1 MPAHGRFG
9 MRFVLLALVLALAS
23 GCTSAQ
29 PTPTA
34 SPTPTP
40 TPTPTSTPTRTP
52 TPTPTETPTPTP
64 EPTPTPDAEVLEL
77 QQLLALDQPVEGE
90 AVVRSYSPERY
101 EPDIQEDVAL
111 HTVFDLLSMYEQV
124 TGKEGV
130 VDRVRKLLEEGKIEI
145 IWWNAE
151 AYAYFPDM
159 MGALRVY
166 NAAIHIYQEDGEIK
180 VVPLNEGGAG
190 ILAEYGHWAVQSEY
204 GRKRAFR
211 SNADHLDGVP
221 ERIKTGAKIE
231 KPAWNRLILRMPQ
244 GEIVGGIEV
253 VSEVAWIANPDDPQ
267 TLNGYTTT
275 VTFLSANRIQDWLKE
290 QEWKEQAR
298 VEK

>member
-1 MPAHGRFG
+1 MPAHGRFR

-23 GCTSAQ
+23 GCTPAQ

-40 TPTPTSTPTRTP
+40 TPPPTSTQTPTRTP
-52 TPTPTETPTPTP
+52 TPTATDTPTP

-77 QQLLALDQPVEGE
+77 QQLLALDQPMEGE
-90 AVVRSYSPERY
+90 AVVRSYKPEHLNA
-101 EPDIQEDVAL
+101 ETQEDVAL

-130 VDRVRKLLEEGKIEI
+130 ADRVRKLLEEGKIEI

-151 AYAYFPDM
+151 TYAYFPDM
-159 MGALRVY
+159 MGDLRVY
-166 NAAIHIYQEDGEIK
+166 NAAILIYQEDGEIK

-211 SNADHLDGVP
+211 INIDYLDGVP
-221 ERIKTGAKIE
+221 EKIQTGAKIE
-231 KPAWNRLILRMPQ
+231 KPAWNRLFLRTPR
-244 GEIVGGIEV
+244 GEVIGGIEV
-253 VSEVAWIANPDDPQ
+253 ISRFRWVANPNASS
-267 TLNGYTTT
+267 TRRWYTTQ
-275 VTFLSANRIQDWLKE
+275 VDFLDSSDV
-290 QEWKEQAR
+290 QERLMDEIEKEQAR